1 MDFYK
6 IKERSEKSGLAVYPD
21 WKVIRSKDLMI
32 RGKSFYAIWD
42 QEVGLWST
50 DEFDVRRLVDD
61 DLFKYKEELEK
72 KTDGPITVKVLSDFS
87 TNMWVSFRN
96 YMAHLS
102 DSSNTLDCALAFANT
117 DVKKTDYISKRLP
130 YPLEAGDYKAYEE
143 VISTL
148 YDPDERAKIEWAIGS
163 VVSGDSKT
171 IQKFL
176 VLYGEPGS
184 GKSTILNI
192 IQKLFPTYYS
202 KALGSANNAF
212 ATEVFRDNPL
222 IAIQHEGD
230 LSRIEDNTK
239 LNSLISHDM
248 MTMNEK
254 HKPQYNARANCFL
267 FMATNKPVKISDAK
281 SGIIRRLIDV
291 RPSGRK
297 LPIKKYNALMA
308 QVDFE
313 LGAIAQHCLDVYLEM
328 GKSYYQ
334 AYRPVD
340 MMFQTDPFF
349 NFVESNYFTFVGQDG
364 ITLKQSYEMYK
375 VYCTDSGVEFPLAR
389 HKFRE
394 EFKNYFA
401 KFLET
406 TRLTDGNQVR
416 SYYTGFL
423 KEKFT
428 NAPPP
433 VKEEAESWLNLTSNK
448 SLFDD
453 VFKDRP
459 AQYAN
464 AKEIPTKKWIGVTTT
479 LADMDTSLLHYVAVP
494 HDHIV
499 IDFDLKDET
508 GKKSSARNLEEA
520 AKWPETY
527 AEYSKSGGG
536 LHLHYNWEGDTSQ
549 LSFLFAEGIEVKVF
563 NGDATLRRK
572 LSLCNEYPI
581 RTINSGLPLKEA
593 GKVIN
598 FEGVKSEKS
607 LRSLIERA
615 AQKEFNAGTKPAMDF
630 IATIIQ
636 EAHDSGLSF
645 DITDLRPKLLTFAM
659 GSTNQAA
666 YCIKV
671 LSKIKFKSAETFQVA
686 PKEEKKLRIVFFDV
700 ESYPNLFHVSWKY
713 QGPYMQ
719 INHMVNPTAE
729 EIARIFEFDLIG
741 YNNRRYDNH
750 MIYACYVGYSVEELN
765 ELSKKIIGGSP
776 NAMFGEAYGASY
788 MDLYDVLTK
797 KQSLKKWQIELGI
810 HHQEIGL
817 PWDQPVPVELWPK
830 VADYCGN
837 DVSSLEVAYDANP
850 ADVNARKILAELS
863 GLPVNDTTS
872 AHTAKILFGD
882 DKHPQSE
889 FIYTDLSI
897 MFPGYTYDA
906 GKSSYR
912 GECPGEG
919 GLVYAEPGMY
929 KNVGLYDVGGMHP
942 TSVIE
947 LNLFGDRYTRK
958 YSDIFKTRIAVK
970 HKDFETAKTMLDG
983 VVAKYLGD
991 KSVAKDMANA
1001 LKLALNQVYG
1011 LSSASFDNKFKDPR
1025 NKDNIV
1031 AKRGALFMI
1040 DLKHAVQEKGFTV
1053 AHIKTDSIKIPEA
1066 TPEIEQFV
1074 FEFGK
1079 KYGYT
1084 FEHEASY
1091 DRLCLVNNA
1100 VYIARDFSGKW
1111 SATGAEFAHPYIFKS
1126 LFSHE
1131 PLAFED
1137 YCETFQV
1144 TTALYLDMDESLPE
1158 GEHNYRFVGKVGSFV
1173 PIKPGYGAGKLLR
1186 EKEGKYSSATG
1197 AKEWRWLEAEVVKE
1211 LGLEDAI
1218 DMAYFKILADNAV
1231 KHISEFGDFNWFVE
1245 PPFVAPE
1252 VKIVNVPDDGKV
1264 PWVE

>member
-1 MDFYK
+1 
-6 IKERSEKSGLAVYPD
+6 
-21 WKVIRSKDLMI
+21 
-32 RGKSFYAIWD
+32 
-42 QEVGLWST
+42 
-50 DEFDVRRLVDD
+50 
-61 DLFKYKEELEK
+61 
-72 KTDGPITVKVLSDFS
+72 
-87 TNMWVSFRN
+87 
-96 YMAHLS
+96 
-102 DSSNTLDCALAFANT
+102 
-117 DVKKTDYISKRLP
+117 
-130 YPLEAGDYKAYEE
+130 
-143 VISTL
+143 
-148 YDPDERAKIEWAIGS
+148 
-163 VVSGDSKT
+163 
-171 IQKFL
+171 
-176 VLYGEPGS
+176 
-184 GKSTILNI
+184 
-192 IQKLFPTYYS
+192 
-202 KALGSANNAF
+202 
-212 ATEVFRDNPL
+212 
-222 IAIQHEGD
+222 
-230 LSRIEDNTK
+230 
-239 LNSLISHDM
+239 
-248 MTMNEK
+248 
-254 HKPQYNARANCFL
+254 
-267 FMATNKPVKISDAK
+267 
-281 SGIIRRLIDV
+281 
-291 RPSGRK
+291 
-297 LPIKKYNALMA
+297 
-308 QVDFE
+308 
-313 LGAIAQHCLDVYLEM
+313 
-328 GKSYYQ
+328 
-334 AYRPVD
+334 
-340 MMFQTDPFF
+340 
-349 NFVESNYFTFVGQDG
+349 
-364 ITLKQSYEMYK
+364 
-375 VYCTDSGVEFPLAR
+375 
-389 HKFRE
+389 
-394 EFKNYFA
+394 
-401 KFLET
+401 
-406 TRLTDGNQVR
+406 
-416 SYYTGFL
+416 
-423 KEKFT
+423 
-428 NAPPP
+428 
-433 VKEEAESWLNLTSNK
+433 
-448 SLFDD
+448 
-453 VFKDRP
+453 
-459 AQYAN
+459 
-464 AKEIPTKKWIGVTTT
+464 
-479 LADMDTSLLHYVAVP
+479 
-494 HDHIV
+494 
-499 IDFDLKDET
+499 
-508 GKKSSARNLEEA
+508 
-520 AKWPETY
+520 
-527 AEYSKSGGG
+527 
-536 LHLHYNWEGDTSQ
+536 
-549 LSFLFAEGIEVKVF
+549 
-563 NGDATLRRK
+563 
-572 LSLCNEYPI
+572 
-581 RTINSGLPLKEA
+581 
-593 GKVIN
+593 
-598 FEGVKSEKS
+598 
-607 LRSLIERA
+607 
-615 AQKEFNAGTKPAMDF
+615 
-630 IATIIQ
+630 
-636 EAHDSGLSF
+636 
-645 DITDLRPKLLTFAM
+645 
-659 GSTNQAA
+659 
-666 YCIKV
+666 
-671 LSKIKFKSAETFQVA
+671 
-686 PKEEKKLRIVFFDV
+686 
-700 ESYPNLFHVSWKY
+700 
-713 QGPYMQ
+713 
-719 INHMVNPTAE
+719 
-729 EIARIFEFDLIG
+729 
-741 YNNRRYDNH
+741 
-750 MIYACYVGYSVEELN
+750 
-765 ELSKKIIGGSP
+765 
-776 NAMFGEAYGASY
+776 MFGEAYGASY

>member
-6 IKERSEKSGLAVYPD
+6 IKERSEKSGLAIYPD
-21 WKVIRSKDLMI
+21 WKVIRSKDLMV
-32 RGKSFYAIWD
+32 RGKTFYAVWNA
-42 QEVGLWST
+42 EAGLWST
-50 DEFDVRRLVDD
+50 DEFEVRRLVDE
-61 DLFKYKEELEK
+61 DLFTYKEELQK

-96 YMAHLS
+96 YIATIS
-102 DSSNTLDCALAFANT
+102 DTSVALDSTLAFANT
-117 DVKKTDYISKRLP
+117 DVKKSDYISKRLP
-130 YPLEAGDYKAYEE
+130 YPLEAGDHKAFDE
-143 VISTL
+143 IIGTL
-148 YDPDERAKIEWAIGS
+148 YDPDERAKIEWAIGA

-192 IQKLFPTYYS
+192 IQKLFPSYYTTFDS
-202 KALGSANNAF
+202 KALGSSNNSF
-212 ATEVFRDNPL
+212 STEVFRNNPL

-230 LSRIEDNTK
+230 LSGIEDNSK
-239 LNSLISHDM
+239 LNSIVSHDE

-254 HKPQYNARANCFL
+254 HKAQYNARVNCFL
-267 FMATNKPVKISDAK
+267 FMASNRPVKISEAK

-313 LGAIAQHCLDVYLEM
+313 LGAIAQHCLDVYKAM
-328 GKSYYQ
+328 GKNYYQ
-334 AYRPVD
+334 NYRPVD
-340 MMFQTDPFF
+340 MMFQTNPFF
-349 NFVESNYFTFVGQDG
+349 NFVEFNYNTFVVQDG
-364 ITLKQSYEMYK
+364 VSLKQAYTMYQA
-375 VYCTDSGVEFPLAR
+375 YCEESGVKFQLPR
-389 HKFRE
+389 HMFRE
-394 EFKNYFA
+394 ELKSYFA
-401 KFLET
+401 KFLDT
-406 TRLTDGNQVR
+406 TRLPDGSQVR
-416 SYYTGFL
+416 SYYSGFV

-428 NAPPP
+428 NA
-433 VKEEAESWLNLTSNK
+433 EAPKKDEPETWLKLESDK
-448 SLFDD
+448 SLLDD
-453 VFKDRP
+453 FLAGCP
-459 AQYAN
+459 AQYASE
-464 AKEIPTKKWIGVTTT
+464 KETPIKKWASVTTKLSDLKT
-479 LADMDTSLLHYVAVP
+479 DRLHYVEPP

-499 IDFDLKDET
+499 IDFDLRDEE
-508 GKKSSARNLEEA
+508 GNKSSARNLEEA
-520 AKWPETY
+520 GKWPETY
-527 AEYSKSGGG
+527 AEFSKSGGG
-536 LHLHYNWEGDTSQ
+536 IHLHYNWEGDPSK
-549 LSFLFAEGIEVKVF
+549 LSFIYAEGIEIKVF
-563 NGDATLRRK
+563 NGDASLRRK
-572 LSLCNEYPI
+572 LSLCNDIEI
-581 RTINSGLPLKEA
+581 RTINSGLPLKETP
-593 GKVIN
+593 KMIN
-598 FEGVKSEKS
+598 YEGVKSEKT
-607 LRSLIERA
+607 LRGLIERA

-630 IATIIQ
+630 IGTLIQ

-659 GSTNQAA
+659 SSTNQAA
-666 YCIKV
+666 YCVKV
-671 LSKIKFKSAETFQVA
+671 LSKIKFKSAETITIASVQEG
-686 PKEEKKLRIVFFDV
+686 KRIVFYDV
-700 ESYPNLFHVSWKY
+700 ESYPNLFHVSWKFPGEDA
-713 QGPYMQ
+713 QV
-719 INHMVNPTAE
+719 NHLVNPTAQ
-729 EIARIFEFDLIG
+729 EIEPLFGFDLIG

-765 ELSKKIIGGSP
+765 ELSRKIIDGSP
-776 NAMFGEAYGASY
+776 NAMFGEAYGVSY

-817 PWDQPVPVELWPK
+817 PWDQPVPEYLWPK
-830 VADYCGN
+830 VGNYCGN
-837 DVSSLEVAYDANP
+837 DVVSLEKVYNANQ

-863 GLPVNDTTS
+863 GLPVNDTCS
-872 AHTAKILFGD
+872 QHTAKILFGD

-889 FIYTDLSI
+889 FVYTDLSV

-919 GLVYAEPGMY
+919 GYVHGEPGMY
-929 KNVGLYDVGGMHP
+929 KNVGLYDIGGMHP

-947 LNLFGDRYTRK
+947 LNLFGDRYTKK
-958 YSDIFKTRIAVK
+958 YAEIFKTRIAVK
-970 HKDFETAKTMLDG
+970 HKDFEAAKTMLDG
-983 VVAKYLGD
+983 VIAKYLGD

-1011 LSSASFDNKFKDPR
+1011 LSSATFDNKFKDPR

-1040 DLKHAVQEKGFTV
+1040 DLKHAIQEKGFTV
-1053 AHIKTDSIKIPEA
+1053 AHIKTDSVKIPEA
-1066 TPEIEQFV
+1066 TPEIQKFV

-1079 KYGYT
+1079 KYGYS
-1084 FEHEASY
+1084 FEHEATY

-1100 VYIARDFSGKW
+1100 VYVARDNKGEW
-1111 SATGAEFAHPYIFKS
+1111 TATGAEFAHPYIFKS

-1131 PLAFED
+1131 PLVFED

-1144 TTALYLDMDESLPE
+1144 TTALYLDADEDLPE

-1173 PIKPGYGAGKLLR
+1173 PIKSGYGAGKLLR

-1197 AKEWRWLEAEVVKE
+1197 AKDWRWLEAEVVKE
-1211 LGLEDAI
+1211 LGLEHAI

-1231 KHISEFGDFNWFVE
+1231 KHISEFGDFNWFVSQDDDK
-1245 PPFVAPE
+1245 APWE
-1252 VKIVNVPDDGKV
+1252 
-1264 PWVE
+1264 E